1 MEMEEKKIELLHEAF
16 SQFNSTSLDLERCYR
31 LLEVQVRQLNVELEE
46 KNKLLKAT
54 IKEKEALRA
63 QAERNLR
70 LAAVGEMAA
79 RMAHELRN
87 PLGSIEL
94 FASLLKKGLAKE
106 PDKVKWAEH
115 ISSAV
120 MAMDYSLTNL
130 LLFTGKPTPNFRRVD
145 IGGLVSES
153 RIFASHLIQQNQI
166 EFVQEIGPMPELF
179 LGDEDLLRQVFL
191 NLILNAVDAMPQ
203 GGQLRV
209 AASSHQMKPEK
220 DAIACEGVMVTIS
233 DTGCGIPQEAL
244 SKIFDPFFTTKDK
257 GTGLGLA
264 IVHNAV
270 QAHNG
275 LIHVQSE
282 LKKGTTFTLTFP
294 VKQAFVPDCG
304 RD

>member
-1 MEMEEKKIELLHEAF
+1 MEEKKIELLQEAF
-16 SQFNSTSLDLERCYR
+16 SQFNLTSLDLERCYR
-31 LLEVQVRQLNVELEE
+31 LLEEQVRQLNADLEE
-46 KNKLLKAT
+46 KNKLLKTA
-54 IKEKEALRA
+54 IEEKEALRE

-130 LLFTGKPTPNFRRVD
+130 LLFTGKPTPNVRKID
-145 IGGLVSES
+145 IGGIISES
-153 RIFASHLIQQNQI
+153 RIFASHLIQQNRI
-166 EFVQEIGPMPELF
+166 EFVQEIGLMPEPF

-191 NLILNAVDAMPQ
+191 NLILNAVDAMPH

-209 AASSHQMKPEK
+209 VAAPHQTQPEK
-220 DAIACEGVMVTIS
+220 DGAAREEAVMVTVS

-264 IVHNAV
+264 IVHNAI

-275 LIHVQSE
+275 LIQVQSE
-282 LKKGTTFTLTFP
+282 PNKGTTFTLIFP
-294 VKQAFVPDCG
+294 AGQQALAPDRG
-304 RD
+304 GD